1 MGKMHVCY
9 YRCTAMRY
17 KRSAFRA
24 FPGKKEGAPQ
34 DTPCFDLSSA
44 DISR

>member
-9 YRCTAMRY
+9 YSCTAMLY
-17 KRSAFRA
+17 SRSAFRA
-24 FPGKKEGAPQ
+24 FPGKKEGAGWHPR
-34 DTPCFDLSSA
+34 FDLSSA

>member
-9 YRCTAMRY
+9 YSCTAMRY

-24 FPGKKEGAPQ
+24 FPGKKWGRRQ
-34 DTPCFDLSSA
+34 GTPYFDLSSA

>member
-9 YRCTAMRY
+9 YSCTVMLY

-24 FPGKKEGAPQ
+24 FPGKKEGAGKAP
-34 DTPCFDLSSA
+34 PCFDLSSA